1 MNLATVVVAAHNPE
15 LTARVVGHASL
26 GAAAPETQVMVFDN
40 GVPSIYTELGTGTNI
55 GNYGIFFQ
63 LSEVDADVILVL
75 HNDVL
80 IYESG
85 YDVRLL
91 ECFEADP
98 NLGLVGFV
106 ASNEVDFAGGR
117 GLGLYGST
125 VSNFQ
130 GRVPGTSPA
139 EAHGQRDAGFRA
151 AAVVDGCAMAFRK
164 EALAEIPEDP
174 RCPPHHF
181 YDKKFSMEMLSRGWH
196 VGYLG
201 IEQDHLS
208 GQTANVFEG
217 YHRLAEAWCGERG
230 VHRPEATNW
239 DHQIYLEAEHQF
251 LVEWR
256 DQKRFFPLKVGPNH
270 EVYHLHPQGGPIS

>member
-1 MNLATVVVAAHNPE
+1 MNLATVVVAAHNEE
-15 LTARVVGHASL
+15 LTRRVVDHAFQNFRVPGTL
-26 GAAAPETQVMVFDN
+26 IEVFDN
-40 GVPSIYTELGTGTNI
+40 GVGFGCYGTRINI

-63 LSEVDADVILVL
+63 LAKLDADVILVL

-80 IYESG
+80 IYEAG

-91 ECFEADP
+91 RCFGADP

-117 GLGLYGST
+117 GLGT

-130 GRVPGTSPA
+130 GKAPGTSAA
-139 EAHGQRDAGFRA
+139 EVHGARDAGFRA
-151 AAVVDGCAMAFRK
+151 AAIVDGCAMAFRK
-164 EALAEIPEDP
+164 EALAEIPEDSA
-174 RCPPHHF
+174 CPPHHF

-217 YHRLAEAWCGERG
+217 YHQLAEAWCEEHG
-230 VHRPEATNW
+230 VYRPEAANW

-256 DQKRFFPLKVGPNH
+256 DQKRFFPLKVGPSH
-270 EVYHLHPQGGPIS
+270 EVFHLHPQGGPVS